1 VIPGCNHDVQ
11 HVGVVFVHG
20 IGSQTPGETLR
31 AWSAAIIRVLADD
44 LVDRALG
51 APMAARTATIQTDSV
66 IRSDLDPSPSSSR
79 FVELE
84 LAESGERWPRRH
96 WILTEAWWA
105 DRASPPSFQTMAQ
118 WLGPSGALAEVV
130 QTFFPSHRGAPD
142 SNAERGAEAGP
153 SPVRKLARLTL
164 GAYLQ
169 ALASLLLVLYGALRA
184 VERLIPIGPLRSR
197 ALTGPI
203 DRFMLEWFGD
213 VYLLLRDPA
222 QAAGIRGRLR
232 DKVEELVAA
241 GCGRIVLVAHSGGA
255 IVSYTAL
262 TDLSQPPLAVDH
274 LITFGQGLDLARRL
288 AGDSKESRARFQ
300 RLYSGFRDTGLRW
313 TDFWASQDP
322 ASSGPIVQ
330 DEIATPAIESHAIW
344 NSLSVRKDHG
354 SYWENDEEFVVP
366 LIRCI
371 DSTDDMDASPLFDAG
386 AGQAAA
392 SQRRRRR
399 LGYLAYW
406 RQLAGLAAPAAI
418 MVAFLA
424 DSAFTQRVGAWGL
437 GVLGSVP
444 GADIVGNVLS
454 PLRAAALAEGGT
466 VDAFL
471 TTAGGF
477 LLAGLLAGAV
487 LFAVEGAPGLEAV
500 WYGTPIPQAGQ
511 AIRFLLRAGA
521 LTLVGAAGLKAA
533 GVVSLDPVG
542 GPWIVAGIAAAV
554 ALALIAMRVGS
565 AMLRHAGSQAALGWF
580 AALADEGME
589 WLRSNRQTLGAILFL
604 AAVLVLG
611 ARGIL
616 AQLGMELP
624 GVVVDIAGA
633 VIILVVTGLVIYRV
647 ALLGAALLLSL
658 VVAAAPVI
666 ALLRDQRLV
675 ELVVG
680 SAIVYLM
687 FWVIGSIGTWQWDSW
702 DRRVRGG
709 SRWLATSSTP
719 DATFGRR
726 FARVYF
732 ALAFLVLMLALA
744 FAGVVYDQPI
754 AFGTALVIAVPAV
767 AFAVAVESALDLPH
781 PTT

>member
-1 VIPGCNHDVQ
+1 MIPECNHHVQ

-44 LVDRALG
+44 LVDRALD
-51 APMAARTATIQTDSV
+51 APRAARTATLQTDPV

-79 FVELE
+79 YVELE
-84 LAESGERWPRRH
+84 LPESGERWPRRH

-105 DRASPPSFQTMAQ
+105 DRASPPSFQTMAH

-130 QTFFPSHRGAPD
+130 QTFFPSHRGAQEA
-142 SNAERGAEAGP
+142 NAERHAEAGP
-153 SPVRKLARLTL
+153 SLVRKLARVILR
-164 GAYLQ
+164 AYLQ

-184 VERLIPIGPLRSR
+184 IERLVPIGPLRSR
-197 ALTGPI
+197 ALTRPI

-222 QAAGIRGRLR
+222 QAAGVRGRLR
-232 DKVEELVAA
+232 DKVEELVGA

-262 TDLSQPPLAVDH
+262 TDLSQPALAVDH
-274 LITFGQGLDLARRL
+274 LITFGQGLNLVRRL
-288 AGDSKESRARFQ
+288 AGDSEESRARFQ
-300 RLYSGFRDTGLRW
+300 RIYSGFRDTELRW

-322 ASSGPIVQ
+322 AASGPIVQ
-330 DEIATPAIESHAIW
+330 NEIATPAIESHAIW
-344 NSLSVRKDHG
+344 NRLSVREDHG

-366 LIRCI
+366 LIRRI
-371 DSTDDMDASPLFDAG
+371 DSTDNTNASPLFDAG
-386 AGQAAA
+386 ADEEAA
-392 SQRRRRR
+392 SQRRHRR

-406 RQLAGLAAPAAI
+406 RQLAGLAAPVAI

-437 GVLGSVP
+437 SVLGSVP
-444 GADIVGNVLS
+444 GADIVGSVLS
-454 PLRAAALAEGGT
+454 ALRAAALAEGGT

-477 LLAGLLAGAV
+477 LFGGLLAGAV

-500 WYGTPIPQAGQ
+500 WSGTLIPQAGR
-511 AIRFLLRAGA
+511 AIRLLLRAGA

-533 GVVSLDPVG
+533 GVVALDPVG

-554 ALALIAMRVGS
+554 TLALIAMRVGS
-565 AMLRHAGSQAALGWF
+565 AVLRRAESQAAVGWF
-580 AALADEGME
+580 AALADEVIE
-589 WLRSNRQTLGAILFL
+589 WLRSNRATLGAILFV

-611 ARGIL
+611 VRGIL
-616 AQLGMELP
+616 AQLGTELP
-624 GVVVDIAGA
+624 DAVVDIAGA
-633 VIILVVTGLVIYRV
+633 AIILVFTGLVIYRV

-658 VVAAAPVI
+658 FVAAAPVI
-666 ALLRDQRLV
+666 ALLRDPRLV

-687 FWVIGSIGTWQWDSW
+687 FWIIGSIGTWQWDAW
-702 DRRVRGG
+702 DRRERGR
-709 SRWLATSSTP
+709 SRGLAASGTP

-732 ALAFLVLMLALA
+732 ALAFLVLMIALA

-754 AFGTALVIAVPAV
+754 VFGMALAFAVPAV
-767 AFAVAVESALDLPH
+767 AFAVAVESALDPPH
-781 PTT
+781 TTT